1 MTDLRLRAADPARD
15 IQPDPRSP
23 EARQLLSSILAES
36 PPASRRHSRHSPRLI
51 LGTALAS
58 AAAIAAV
65 VIPLSWNRT
74 TPNTAPAAFTVTPRP
89 DGSVRFTVRWSELA
103 NPSQLQAALDEAHV
117 PVRILIGTITS
128 SAGTQPDITTIP
140 ACAKPYYGGPYDKR
154 AVQWDFP
161 SSQTEVNGV
170 VVRPKYFPPHGTL
183 VIEAYHDIGS
193 TKISRLDSFMAIG
206 AVPTCTVPLFTP
218 PSGAP
223 TH

>member
-15 IQPDPRSP
+15 VQPDPGSP
-23 EARQLLSSILAES
+23 EARQLLSSILATS
-36 PPASRRHSRHSPRLI
+36 PPTNRPRPRRSRRLI

-58 AAAIAAV
+58 AVALAAV
-65 VIPLSWNRT
+65 LVPLSWNRT

-103 NPSQLQAALDEAHV
+103 DPSRLQAALDEVHV
-117 PVRILIGTITS
+117 PVRILIGTTVS
-128 SAGTQPDITTIP
+128 RPLPPSGATKIP

-161 SSQTEVNGV
+161 NKQSEVNGIV
-170 VVRPKYFPPHGTL
+170 VHPRYFPPHGTL
-183 VIEAYHDIGS
+183 VIEVYHDIGS
-193 TKISRLDSFMAIG
+193 TKVTTLDSFMAIG

-218 PSGAP
+218 PTGRP